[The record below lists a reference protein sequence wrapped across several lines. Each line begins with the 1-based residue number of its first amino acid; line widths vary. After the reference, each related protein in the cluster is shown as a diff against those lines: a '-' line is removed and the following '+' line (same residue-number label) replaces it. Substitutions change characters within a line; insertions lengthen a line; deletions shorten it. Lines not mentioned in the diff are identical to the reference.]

1 MSSILIL
8 GCMWGDEAK
17 AKIVDYLG
25 ANTDVVVRFQGG
37 NNAGHTIVTGGKKYV
52 FHAIPSG
59 ILYPKTKCFIG
70 SGVVIDPFDLLE
82 EIKLLEAN
90 GLKLTKRL
98 YIDKRAGVVLPLHK
112 MLDERNEKRL
122 AEAKIGTTKRGIC
135 PAYSDLTARV
145 GIRMMDLAHPEYLIP
160 RVAELYSYHGIEISD
175 SDLEKEIIPL
185 LKAMEK
191 LLYYINDVE
200 VLLALAENKGERIL
214 FEGAQGALLD
224 LTYGSYPYV
233 TSSRVM
239 TDAVGIGTGYSARN
253 LDKVLGVYKAYCTRV
268 GEGPFP
274 TEIDDET
281 ATRIRTIGNE
291 FGSTTGRPR
300 RIGWFDTVAGK
311 YSARINTVD
320 TFALTCL
327 DVLSGLPQIKLCT
340 AYEYHGEEIDLFLS
354 HPMELQQI
362 KPVYEEL
369 PGWEED
375 ISACRSKSKLP
386 KAAQHYLEALEDYLR
401 IPVEIVSVGKD
412 RKQTFKINI
421 AGGA

>member
-1 MSSILIL
+1 MSSTLVL

-25 ANTDVVVRFQGG
+25 KDTDVVVRFQGG

-82 EIKLLEAN
+82 EIKLLESN
-90 GLKLTKRL
+90 GLKLDKRL
-98 YIDKRAGVVLPLHK
+98 FIDQRAGIVLPLHK
-112 MLDERNEKRL
+112 ILDERNEKRL
-122 AEAKIGTTKRGIC
+122 AEAKIGTTKRGIG

-145 GIRMMDLAHPEYLIP
+145 GIRFLDLAYPDYLKS
-160 RVAELYSYHGIEISD
+160 RVTELYRYHGIEISKAE
-175 SDLEKEIIPL
+175 LENEIVPL

-191 LLYYINDVE
+191 LKHYINDVE
-200 VLLALAENKGERIL
+200 VLLAIAEGNEERIL

-239 TDAVGIGTGYSARN
+239 TDAVGIGTGFSARN
-253 LDKVLGVYKAYCTRV
+253 LDNVLGVYKAYCTRV

-274 TEIDDET
+274 TEIDDEI
-281 ATRIRTIGNE
+281 ATRIRTTGNE

-300 RIGWFDTVAGK
+300 RIGWFDTVAAK

-320 TFALTCL
+320 NFALTCL
-327 DVLSGLPQIKLCT
+327 DVLSGLQQIKLCT
-340 AYEYHGEEIDLFLS
+340 AYKYHGHEIDLFIF
-354 HPMELQQI
+354 HPMEMQNV
-362 KPVYEEL
+362 KPIYEDF

-375 ISACRSKSKLP
+375 ISACRSIGKLP
-386 KAAQHYLEALEDYLR
+386 KAAQLYLEAIEDYIKSNLM
-401 IPVEIVSVGKD
+401 IVSVGKD
-412 RKQTFKINI
+412 RKQTFTIKP
-421 AGGA
+421 